1 MKTVLVL
8 IAIFIFSS
16 AYSQELNVGV
26 MVGPGALALD
36 SKMITFGTTVE
47 YKPTKAML
55 SFNIDPFL
63 ISLPDKL
70 IFTAPVYLKFIF
82 GDQIRFCPTFGGFI
96 RSNASYGFKTGLNI
110 EFKIN
115 KSLFLF
121 GTGDFYFDNYKD
133 THPTHFGSMEYI
145 ERSRTFWMSIGI
157 KKNILRYPLAKSK
170 IPASGGSNTD

>member
-26 MVGPGALALD
+26 MIGPGALALD

-63 ISLPDKL
+63 VSLPDKL

-82 GDQIRFCPTFGGFI
+82 GNQNLSLLRKGFFCHQATNTPSFT
-96 RSNASYGFKTGLNI
+96 
-110 EFKIN
+110 
-115 KSLFLF
+115 
-121 GTGDFYFDNYKD
+121 
-133 THPTHFGSMEYI
+133 
-145 ERSRTFWMSIGI
+145 
-157 KKNILRYPLAKSK
+157 KK
-170 IPASGGSNTD
+170 